1 MEELNNTAINP
12 IEIKIGK
19 NYIGRCKWFNSKNGY
34 GFISFKNDKDNIN
47 DIFIHHNSIKVNNEQ
62 YKYLVV
68 GEYVNFKIIENDNIN
83 NKYKYYAS
91 EVCGIDD
98 GKLMCETRKEIK
110 DARIKFKS
118 INSSSLPTLV
128 SDGVEEQE
136 QEQEQKQEWKISSK
150 KNRNKNTTKNTNK
163 NTSKK

>member
-1 MEELNNTAINP
+1 MEEVYNTAINP
-12 IEIKIGK
+12 IEIEIGK

-68 GEYVNFKIIENDNIN
+68 GEYVNFKIIQNDNIN

-110 DARIKFKS
+110 DARFKFKS
-118 INSSSLPTLV
+118 NNSSSLPPLV
-128 SDGVEEQE
+128 SDATE
-136 QEQEQKQEWKISSK
+136 KQEWKVSSK
-150 KNRNKNTTKNTNK
+150 KNRTKK
-163 NTSKK
+163 